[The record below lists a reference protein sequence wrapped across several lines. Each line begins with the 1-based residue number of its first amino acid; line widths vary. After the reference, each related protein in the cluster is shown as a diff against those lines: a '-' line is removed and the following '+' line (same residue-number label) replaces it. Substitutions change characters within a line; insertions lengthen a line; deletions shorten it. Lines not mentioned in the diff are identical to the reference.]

1 MLNCFKMLILPLEYK
16 YYKVKPCRE
25 KKRKNSTIHT
35 RNIMHRK
42 KKNTFTMFSMLVKE
56 KFEYKEFS
64 KSTSHNIFEYKCI
77 QCKIA
82 NIKSNLVLNNNNG
95 IFHQTKVK
103 QHVYNMGYKN
113 QSMK

>member
-1 MLNCFKMLILPLEYK
+1 
-16 YYKVKPCRE
+16 
-25 KKRKNSTIHT
+25 
-35 RNIMHRK
+35 MHRK
-42 KKNTFTMFSMLVKE
+42 KTLLQCFECWLKKNLNT
-56 KFEYKEFS
+56 
-64 KSTSHNIFEYKCI
+64 KSSQKVQVIIFLNINVSI

-82 NIKSNLVLNNNNG
+82 NIKSSLLNNNNG

>member
-1 MLNCFKMLILPLEYK
+1 
-16 YYKVKPCRE
+16 
-25 KKRKNSTIHT
+25 
-35 RNIMHRK
+35 MHRK
-42 KKNTFTMFSMLVKE
+42 KKNTFAMFSMLVKE

>member
-1 MLNCFKMLILPLEYK
+1 MQRKK
-16 YYKVKPCRE
+16 E
-25 KKRKNSTIHT
+25 KKSKIYEIQCIER
-35 RNIMHRK
+35 
-42 KKNTFTMFSMLVKE
+42 KKNTFAMFSMLVKE

-82 NIKSNLVLNNNNG
+82 NIKSSLLNNNNG

>member
-1 MLNCFKMLILPLEYK
+1 MQGKK
-16 YYKVKPCRE
+16 E
-25 KKRKNSTIHT
+25 KKFYNI

-42 KKNTFTMFSMLVKE
+42 KKNTFAMFSMLVKE

-77 QCKIA
+77 QCRIA
-82 NIKSNLVLNNNNG
+82 NIKSSLLNNNNG

>member
-1 MLNCFKMLILPLEYK
+1 
-16 YYKVKPCRE
+16 
-25 KKRKNSTIHT
+25 
-35 RNIMHRK
+35 MHRK
-42 KKNTFTMFSMLVKE
+42 KTLLQCFQCWLKK

-82 NIKSNLVLNNNNG
+82 NIKSSLLNNNNG